1 MQAELLRFMQL
12 ARQRGVRISP
22 AESMDALN
30 AAQVVGFESPHLLKE
45 TLAMTLAKSVEEE
58 ALCKRCFDQ
67 FFFGGDAEANELG
80 DNTGPDKNES
90 HSQYEPLLQTENE
103 SLAQALQ
110 NSVAQALIQGDQTEI
125 QARVAEALAN
135 LEVEKLQFFT
145 QKGLYT
151 RRLLDALG
159 EAPLRQLS
167 AQIDG
172 ASPEGQALKSLQ
184 SELQAL
190 AKAAIERAFDL
201 NAAGKH
207 DELMEEILKKSKLNA
222 IERRHADRLKGLIQK
237 LARKLTQKHRK
248 RPKRTRRGNL
258 HMIKTLRKGITH
270 DGILFETFWR
280 KTEKRKPQIIA
291 VCDVSGSV
299 AAYAKFLLM
308 LLYYL
313 QDVLP
318 RTRSFAFAH
327 DLGEVT
333 ELFQQ
338 YEVEKATEIVNWRYG
353 GATDYGSSIEKLYEL
368 TASELTPQTTLII
381 LGDARNNYG
390 DPKFER
396 LQELGERCR
405 RIIWLNPESK
415 SQWGSGDSEML
426 RYLRVCQTAHECN
439 TLGQLERVIDEL
451 ITITK

>member
-22 AESMDALN
+22 AESMDALS
-30 AAQVVGFESPHLLKE
+30 AAQLVGFESPRLLKE
-45 TLAMTLAKSVEEE
+45 TLAMTLAKSVDEE
-58 ALCKRCFDQ
+58 ALCKSCFDQ
-67 FFFGGDAEANELG
+67 FFFGDATETSEP
-80 DNTGPDKNES
+80 DENTGSDANNTQN
-90 HSQYEPLLQTENE
+90 QYDALLQTDNE

-110 NSVAQALIQGDQTEI
+110 NSIAQALIQGDQTEI
-125 QARVAEALAN
+125 QARVAEALST
-135 LEVEKLQFFT
+135 LEVEKLQFFS

-159 EAPLRQLS
+159 EAPLRQLAAQLDTNS
-167 AQIDG
+167 AE
-172 ASPEGQALKSLQ
+172 SQALKALQ
-184 SELQAL
+184 TELQGL
-190 AKAAIERAFDL
+190 AKGAIERAFDL

-222 IERRHADRLKGLIQK
+222 IERRHAGRLKGLIQK

-258 HMIKTLRKGITH
+258 HMIKTLRRGITH

-280 KTEKRKPQIIA
+280 KTEKRKPQIVA

-333 ELFQQ
+333 DLFQQ
-338 YEVEKATEIVNWRYG
+338 HDVEKATEIVNWKYG
-353 GATDYGSSIEKLYEL
+353 GATDYGTSIEKLYEL
-368 TASELTPQTTLII
+368 TASDLNPQTTLII

-396 LQELGERCR
+396 LQDLSERCR
-405 RIIWLNPESK
+405 RVIWLNPEAR
-415 SQWGSGDSEML
+415 SQWGTGDSEML

-439 TLGQLERVIDEL
+439 TLSQFERIIDEL
-451 ITITK
+451 MTLTK